1 MTRFIS
7 LVSILVAS
15 ASIARAGAPE
25 PIQVERIVNAPISEV
40 WKAWTTEEGVKSFL
54 DTPCKI
60 ELSHGGPFEIYF
72 APDAPAGSRGSE
84 GCTVLSWV
92 SERMLSITWNA
103 PPKYP
108 GVRNGGRHTFVV
120 IHLDPMDGLTTRVRL
135 SHDGWPTDEE
145 AGALAE
151 EWKGTREYFV
161 KAWPSV
167 LEALAARFSSLEN
180 EIDPKAGWVYLIVGF
195 SRPDLL
201 QTMTAEESATLGEHA
216 RYIQQLTSLGVV
228 VVAGPCTDMKGP
240 GIVVFQTV
248 NAPAAR
254 DIMENDP
261 AVKAGI
267 FKAEL
272 HPMRLSSVRG
282 RD

>member
-1 MTRFIS
+1 MTRLIT
-7 LVSILVAS
+7 LVFTLIALACP
-15 ASIARAGAPE
+15 ARAGAPD
-25 PIQVERIVNAPISEV
+25 PIQVERIINAPISEV
-40 WKAWTTEEGVKSFL
+40 WKAWTTEEGITAFL
-54 DTPCKI
+54 DRPCDI
-60 ELSHGGPFEIYF
+60 ELRPGGSYEIYF
-72 APDAPAGSRGSE
+72 APEAPAGSRGSE

-92 SERMLSITWNA
+92 SERMLSISWNA

-108 GVRNGGRHTFVV
+108 GVRSGDRHTFVV

-135 SHDGWPTDEE
+135 SHDGWPTDAE
-145 AGALAE
+145 AGPLAE

-167 LEALAARFSSLEN
+167 LEALAAKFSSLEN

-195 SRPDLL
+195 SRPDLI
-201 QTMTAEESATLGEHA
+201 QTMTEDEKATLGEHA
-216 RYIQQLTSLGVV
+216 RYIEQLTGRGVV

-240 GIVVFQTV
+240 GIVVFQAV
-248 NAPAAR
+248 NEPAAR
-254 DIMENDP
+254 HIMENDP

-272 HPMRLSSVRG
+272 HPMRLSFVRG

>member
-1 MTRFIS
+1 MTRITT
-7 LVSILVAS
+7 LVFTLFVMANFVI
-15 ASIARAGAPE
+15 AGAPE
-25 PIQVERIVNAPISEV
+25 PIQAERVVNAPISAV

-54 DTPCKI
+54 GTACKI
-60 ELSHGGPFEIYF
+60 ELKHGGPFEIYF

-92 SERMLSITWNA
+92 TERMLSISWNA

-108 GVRNGGRHTFVV
+108 GVRIGDRHTFVV
-120 IHLDPMDGLTTRVRL
+120 INLDPMDGLTTRVRL
-135 SHDGWPTDEE
+135 THDGWPTDVE

-161 KAWPSV
+161 KAWPNV

-180 EIDPKAGWVYLIVGF
+180 EVDPKAGWVYLIVGL
-195 SRPDLL
+195 SRPDLIA
-201 QTMTAEESATLGEHA
+201 TMTDDEKKILGEHFEYLKA
-216 RYIQQLTSLGVV
+216 LTEKGTVV
-228 VVAGPCTDMKGP
+228 LAGPCTDGTGP
-240 GIVVFQTV
+240 GIVVFT
-248 NAPAAR
+248 APTESAATEL
-254 DIMENDP
+254 MNGDP

-272 HPMRLSSVRG
+272 HPMRLSLLRG